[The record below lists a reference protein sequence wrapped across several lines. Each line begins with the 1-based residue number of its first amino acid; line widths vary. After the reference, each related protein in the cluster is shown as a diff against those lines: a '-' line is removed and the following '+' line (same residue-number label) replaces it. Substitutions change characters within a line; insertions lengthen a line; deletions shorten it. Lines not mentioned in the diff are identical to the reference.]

1 MPRTI
6 NHCQFC
12 FVKIIFKFIPKKCN
26 KKPLPVGIKSE
37 REKGTS
43 FSPSILAK
51 EGGELNGAIFFQRQ
65 RNHYPA
71 SV

>member
-1 MPRTI
+1 MPRII
-6 NHCQFC
+6 NQYKFC
-12 FVKIIFKFIPKKCN
+12 NIKVFFKNFFEKRN
-26 KKPLPVGIKSE
+26 KQPFSVGIKSE

-43 FSPSILAK
+43 CSPSIFDR

-65 RNHYPA
+65 GNHHPA